1 MKREKKYNRKKIK
14 MLKFKLVIL
23 MFCFLLI
30 IIAIGI
36 FLNYHLFAIQNIERL
51 DKIKDYTEYK
61 IKLEF
66 LEDNEQ
72 KEEKLIYETEDE
84 RFYLSGVKEIYVY
97 YGSTSTTLKN
107 ALEKEYLTLEILKD
121 NLHEEIGNGFIKYI
135 FRGSNDEK
143 EQYVMYE
150 FTRENDKTDYYFTTI

>member
-1 MKREKKYNRKKIK
+1 MKRERQYSRKKIK

-23 MFCFLLI
+23 IFCLLLVI
-30 IIAIGI
+30 ISIGV
-36 FLNYHLFAIQNIERL
+36 FLNYHLFTIQKIERL
-51 DKIKDYTEYK
+51 NKIRDYTEYK

-72 KEEKLIYETEDE
+72 KNEKLIYETDKE

-97 YGSTSTTLKN
+97 YGSTFTTLQN

-121 NLHEEIGNGFIKYI
+121 NLYEDNGNGFTKYI
-135 FRGSNDEK
+135 FKGSNDSE

-150 FTRENDKTDYYFTTI
+150 FIRENDKTDYYFTTN

>member
-121 NLHEEIGNGFIKYI
+121 NLHEEIGNGFIEYI